1 MKRLI
6 ALLPLVALA
15 VACLAAPARAV
26 DPYAAI
32 VALEQARSLG
42 SGELAAFLAA
52 PNEQLA
58 ARAALALGRTR
69 LPAAAPLLAAH
80 VNDPRAAVR
89 AMSIYGLG
97 LVHTGAAFDAIAA
110 AAVRDPSSAVRAA
123 ALDAIGRYQAAN
135 VLNAA
140 RQERGAAAVRAA
152 LSRDPD
158 PLVRARAAPEL
169 DGFVGTPW
177 GFASELALVRA
188 ANDPDVRVRRNVMW
202 AIFRGYP
209 LNVPRAVLIG
219 GLHDSDDVVRIEA
232 VRAFG
237 RLKSVGAITTL
248 QPMLADPSW
257 RVQEQA
263 AESILQLQKKPMH
276 DSWTAIPPGVRL
288 PPMAADPLASL
299 PALARPRTAGKP
311 IAPVVADAVLEPKI
325 DPQSA
330 ADLSGPARGP
340 HPRVRIV
347 TTQGN
352 VYVTLFP
359 EWAPVTVENF
369 LNVADSGYYDN
380 NRWFRIVPDFVVQT
394 GDPTDNG
401 DGDAGYS
408 LDAEENPLEQRSG
421 VISMGMNYDAH
432 GPLRDSAGTQYY
444 ITLSPQLHLDRDFT
458 VFGEV
463 TSGFDVLA
471 HLTQSDHVV
480 RVERIADVTL

>member
-6 ALLPLVALA
+6 ALLPIVALTAACFA
-15 VACLAAPARAV
+15 VPARAA
-26 DPYAAI
+26 DPYATI
-32 VALEQARSLG
+32 LALEQARSLG
-42 SGELAAFLAA
+42 GGELAAFLAA
-52 PNEQLA
+52 PDERVA
-58 ARAALALGRTR
+58 ARAALAIGRTR
-69 LPAAAPLLAAH
+69 LSAGAPLLAAH
-80 VNDPRAAVR
+80 VSDPRAAVR

-97 LVHTGAAFDAIAA
+97 LLHTGAAFEAIAA
-110 AAVRDPSSAVRAA
+110 AAVGDPSSAVRAA

-135 VLNAA
+135 VLSAA
-140 RQERGAAAVRAA
+140 QQERAADAVRTA

-169 DGFVGTPW
+169 DGFAGTPW
-177 GFASELALVRA
+177 GFAAESALVRA
-188 ANDPDVRVRRNVMW
+188 AKDPDVRVRRNVMW

-209 LNVPRAVLIG
+209 LDVPRAVLVA
-219 GLHDSDDVVRIEA
+219 GLHDSDAVVRIEA

-237 RLKSVGAITTL
+237 RLKNADAIAAL

-263 AESILQLQKKPMH
+263 AESLLQLQKKPMH
-276 DSWTAIPPGVRL
+276 DAWTAIPPGVHL
-288 PPMAADPLASL
+288 PPVGVDPLADL
-299 PALARPRTAGKP
+299 PALPRTRAAGKP
-311 IAPVVADAVLEPKI
+311 AAPVVADALLEPKI
-325 DPQSA
+325 DPQTA
-330 ADLSGPARGP
+330 ADMSGPARGP

-369 LNVADSGYYDN
+369 LDVAESGYYDN

-408 LDAEENPLEQRSG
+408 VGAEENPIEQSSG
-421 VISMGMNYDAH
+421 VISMGMNYDAR

-463 TSGFDVLA
+463 TGGFDVLA
-471 HLTQSDHVV
+471 HLTQSDRVV

>member
-1 MKRLI
+1 MRRLI
-6 ALLPLVALA
+6 ALLPAAALVA
-15 VACLAAPARAV
+15 ACFAAPARAD
-26 DPYAAI
+26 DPYATI
-32 VALEQARSLG
+32 VSLEQARSLG
-42 SGELAAFLAA
+42 GGELAAFLAS
-52 PNEQLA
+52 PDERIA

-69 LPAAAPLLAAH
+69 LPAAAPLLAEH
-80 VNDPRAAVR
+80 VDDPRAAVR

-97 LVHTGAAFDAIAA
+97 LVHTGAAFDAIVA
-110 AAVRDPSSAVRAA
+110 AAVRDSSSAVRAA
-123 ALDAIGRYQAAN
+123 ALDAIGRYQAAK

-140 RQERGAAAVRAA
+140 RQERAAAAVRHA
-152 LSRDPD
+152 LARDPD

-169 DGFVGTPW
+169 DGFAGTPW

-188 ANDPDVRVRRNVMW
+188 SRDPDVRVRRNVMW

-209 LNVPRAVLIG
+209 LDVPRAVLAA
-219 GLHDSDDVVRIEA
+219 GLHDGDEVVRIEA

-237 RLKSVGAITTL
+237 RLKNADAIAAL

-263 AESILQLQKKPMH
+263 AESLLQLQKKPMH
-276 DSWTAIPPGVRL
+276 DAWTAIPAGVHL
-288 PPMAADPLASL
+288 PPIAADPLADLS
-299 PALARPRTAGKP
+299 ALLRTRAAGKP
-311 IAPVVADAVLEPKI
+311 TAPVVADAPLEPKI
-325 DPQSA
+325 DPRTA
-330 ADLSGPARGP
+330 ADMSGPAGGP

-369 LNVADSGYYDN
+369 LNVAESGYYDN

-408 LDAEENPLEQRSG
+408 VGAEENPLEQQSG
-421 VISMGMNYDAH
+421 VISMGMNYDAN

-471 HLTQSDHVV
+471 HLTQSDRVV

>member
-6 ALLPLVALA
+6 ALLPA
-15 VACLAAPARAV
+15 VAIMAACFAVPARAA
-26 DPYAAI
+26 DPYATTLT
-32 VALEQARSLG
+32 LEQARSLG
-42 SGELAAFLAA
+42 SGELAAFLAS
-52 PNEQLA
+52 PDERLA
-58 ARAALALGRTR
+58 ARAALAIGRTR
-69 LPAAAPLLAAH
+69 LPAGAPVLAAH
-80 VNDPRAAVR
+80 LNDPRAAVR

-97 LVHTGAAFDAIAA
+97 LLHTGTALRTIAA
-110 AAVRDPSSAVRAA
+110 AAVHDPSSAVRAA
-123 ALDAIGRYQAAN
+123 ALDAIGRYQAAG
-135 VLNAA
+135 VLDAA
-140 RQERGAAAVRAA
+140 GQQRAADAVRAA
-152 LSRDPD
+152 LSRDSD

-169 DGFVGTPW
+169 DGFADTPW

-188 ANDPDVRVRRNVMW
+188 ASDRNVRVRRNAMW
-202 AIFRGYP
+202 AIFRGYA
-209 LNVPRAVLIG
+209 LRVPRATLTA
-219 GLHDSDDVVRIEA
+219 GLHDSDDVVRVEA

-237 RLKSVGAITTL
+237 RLKNADAIAAL
-248 QPMLADPSW
+248 QPMLMDPSW

-263 AESILQLQKKPMH
+263 QESLLQLQKKPMH
-276 DSWTAIPPGVRL
+276 DAWTAIPPGVHL
-288 PPMAADPLASL
+288 PAIAADSLANL
-299 PALARPRTAGKP
+299 PAIARTRAAGKP
-311 IAPVVADAVLEPKI
+311 VAPVLADAPLEPKI
-325 DPQSA
+325 DPQTA
-330 ADLSGPARGP
+330 ADMSGPAHGA

-369 LNVADSGYYDN
+369 LDVADSGYYDN

-401 DGDAGYS
+401 DGDAGY
-408 LDAEENPLEQRSG
+408 AVGTEENPIEQLSG
-421 VISMGMNYDAH
+421 VTSMGMNYDAK

-471 HLTQSDHVV
+471 HLTQSDRVV